1 MKQKAVDNESANDS
15 PMTRKGPDGRAHE
28 TAEMEERAHDAQKS
42 EHRDDRPKA
51 PTVPLRGPPD

>member
-1 MKQKAVDNESANDS
+1 MKQKAVDDESPNDT

-28 TAEMEERAHDAQKS
+28 TTEMEDRARDAQKS
-42 EHRDDRPKA
+42 EPKDQQPRT